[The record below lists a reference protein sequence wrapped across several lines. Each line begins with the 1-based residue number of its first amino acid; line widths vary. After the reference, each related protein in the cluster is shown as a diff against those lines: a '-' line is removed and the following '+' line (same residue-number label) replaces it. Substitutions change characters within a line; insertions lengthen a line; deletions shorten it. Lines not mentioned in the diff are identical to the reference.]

1 MQNSNT
7 YKLYK
12 SGKLW
17 VIGAVAVAG
26 VAVSANITQVSADTV
41 SNADAQ
47 AVKIT
52 DATQNDKQVQLTASS
67 TDTATDKATTDEAT
81 KSANVSSTAEKSTV
95 PTTTDTSTAQ
105 SVQATAKSLPQV
117 KAVVLSASTD
127 VVSDASSTVDDGT
140 TVDNGGTSTDD
151 GTTVDNGGSSSPSDN
166 GGSSSSNDNGGS
178 SSSENGGS
186 SSSDNG
192 GSSSSTDDGTTVDN
206 GGSSS
211 SSDNGGSSSSS
222 DNSGS
227 SSSDNGG
234 SSSSSDNNGS
244 SSNGGGTD
252 SSTTGGNG
260 SSRDNNTVPL
270 TPTTPD
276 TNNQGEVNHVKPIEV
291 TPDNSGNVVS
301 VPTQVASV
309 PSVDRAVEAYNQAL
323 TANDKDATKAPVV
336 EAKQKLDDA
345 VAKALPLTHATE
357 KSSMGGNGI
366 LALAMSGLVALGGL
380 IYKRKH
386 L

>member
-1 MQNSNT
+1 MLQKQLLIAGSV
-7 YKLYK
+7 L
-12 SGKLW
+12 
-17 VIGAVAVAG
+17 GALALG
-26 VAVSANITQVSADTV
+26 YQSVSAD
-41 SNADAQ
+41 
-47 AVKIT
+47 
-52 DATQNDKQVQLTASS
+52 
-67 TDTATDKATTDEAT
+67 
-81 KSANVSSTAEKSTV
+81 TV

-105 SVQATAKSLPQV
+105 SVQATTKALPQV
-117 KAVVLSASTD
+117 KAVVLSATTD

-140 TVDNGGTSTDD
+140 TVDNGGTSNNDS
-151 GTTVDNGGSSSPSDN
+151 TTVDNGGSSSSYDN
-166 GGSSSSNDNGGS
+166 GGSG
-178 SSSENGGS
+178 
-186 SSSDNG
+186 SSSDNN
-192 GSSSSTDDGTTVDN
+192 GSGSSSTDDGTTVDN

-222 DNSGS
+222 DNGGS

-260 SSRDNNTVPL
+260 SSSDNNTVPF

-276 TNNQGEVNHVKPIEV
+276 TNNQGEVNHVKPVEV
-291 TPDNSGNVVS
+291 TPDNSGNVVD

-309 PSVDRAVEAYNQAL
+309 PSVARAVEAYNQAL
-323 TANDKDATKAPVV
+323 TANDKDATKTPVV

-366 LALAMSGLVALGGL
+366 LALAMSGLFALGGL

>member
-1 MQNSNT
+1 MLQKQLLIAGSV
-7 YKLYK
+7 L
-12 SGKLW
+12 
-17 VIGAVAVAG
+17 GALVLGHQA
-26 VAVSANITQVSADTV
+26 VSADTV
-41 SNADAQ
+41 
-47 AVKIT
+47 
-52 DATQNDKQVQLTASS
+52 
-67 TDTATDKATTDEAT
+67 
-81 KSANVSSTAEKSTV
+81 
-95 PTTTDTSTAQ
+95 PTTDTSSVQ

-117 KAVVLSASTD
+117 KAVVLSATTD
-127 VVSDASSTVDDGT
+127 VTSDASSTVDDGT
-140 TVDNGGTSTDD
+140 TVDNGGTSSNDGTAVDD
-151 GTTVDNGGSSSPSDN
+151 GGS
-166 GGSSSSNDNGGS
+166 
-178 SSSENGGS
+178 S

-192 GSSSSTDDGTTVDN
+192 GSSSDNGGSGSSSDNNGSGSSSTDDGTTVDN

-211 SSDNGGSSSSS
+211 SSGNGGSNSSS
-222 DNSGS
+222 DNS
-227 SSSDNGG
+227 

-260 SSRDNNTVPL
+260 SSSDNNTVPL

-276 TNNQGEVNHVKPIEV
+276 TNNQGEVNHVKPVEV
-291 TPDNSGNVVS
+291 TPDNSGIVVD

-309 PSVDRAVEAYNQAL
+309 PSVARAVEAYNQAL

-336 EAKQKLDDA
+336 EAKQKLDDS

-366 LALAMSGLVALGGL
+366 LALAMSGLVALGVL

>member
-1 MQNSNT
+1 MLQKQLLIAGSV
-7 YKLYK
+7 L
-12 SGKLW
+12 
-17 VIGAVAVAG
+17 GALALGHQA
-26 VAVSANITQVSADTV
+26 VSADTV
-41 SNADAQ
+41 PA
-47 AVKIT
+47 
-52 DATQNDKQVQLTASS
+52 
-67 TDTATDKATTDEAT
+67 
-81 KSANVSSTAEKSTV
+81 
-95 PTTTDTSTAQ
+95 TTDTSTAQ
-105 SVQATAKSLPQV
+105 SVQATTKALPQV
-117 KAVVLSASTD
+117 KAVVLSATTD

-140 TVDNGGTSTDD
+140 TVDNGGSSNND
-151 GTTVDNGGSSSPSDN
+151 GTTVDNGGSSS
-166 GGSSSSNDNGGS
+166 
-178 SSSENGGS
+178 
-186 SSSDNG
+186 SSDNG
-192 GSSSSTDDGTTVDN
+192 GSGSSSDNNGGGSSSTDDGATVDN

-222 DNSGS
+222 DNVGS

-252 SSTTGGNG
+252 SSTTGGNE
-260 SSRDNNTVPL
+260 SSSDNNTVPL

-276 TNNQGEVNHVKPIEV
+276 TNNQGEVNHVKPVEI

-309 PSVDRAVEAYNQAL
+309 PSVARAVQAYNQAL

-336 EAKQKLDDA
+336 EAKQKLDDEI
-345 VAKALPLTHATE
+345 AKALQLTHATE
-357 KSSMGGNGI
+357 KSSMGGSGI

>member
-1 MQNSNT
+1 MLQKQLLIAGSV
-7 YKLYK
+7 L
-12 SGKLW
+12 
-17 VIGAVAVAG
+17 GALALG
-26 VAVSANITQVSADTV
+26 YQSVSAD
-41 SNADAQ
+41 
-47 AVKIT
+47 
-52 DATQNDKQVQLTASS
+52 
-67 TDTATDKATTDEAT
+67 
-81 KSANVSSTAEKSTV
+81 TV

-105 SVQATAKSLPQV
+105 SVQATTKALPQV
-117 KAVVLSASTD
+117 KAVVLSATTD

-140 TVDNGGTSTDD
+140 TVDNGGTSNNDS
-151 GTTVDNGGSSSPSDN
+151 TTVDNGGSSSSYDN
-166 GGSSSSNDNGGS
+166 GGSGSLSDNNGG
-178 SSSENGGS
+178 G

-192 GSSSSTDDGTTVDN
+192 GSGSSSDNNGSGSSSTDDGTTVDN

-222 DNSGS
+222 DNGGS

-260 SSRDNNTVPL
+260 SSSDNNTVPF

-276 TNNQGEVNHVKPIEV
+276 TNNQGEVNHVKPVEV
-291 TPDNSGNVVS
+291 TPDNSGNVVD

-309 PSVDRAVEAYNQAL
+309 PSVARAVEAYNQAL

-336 EAKQKLDDA
+336 EAKQRLDDA
-345 VAKALPLTHATE
+345 IAKELPLTHATE
-357 KSSMGGNGI
+357 KSSMGGSGI

>member
-1 MQNSNT
+1 MLQ
-7 YKLYK
+7 KQL
-12 SGKLW
+12 L
-17 VIGAVAVAG
+17 IAG
-26 VAVSANITQVSADTV
+26 SVLGVLALGHQAVSA
-41 SNADAQ
+41 
-47 AVKIT
+47 
-52 DATQNDKQVQLTASS
+52 
-67 TDTATDKATTDEAT
+67 E
-81 KSANVSSTAEKSTV
+81 TV
-95 PTTTDTSTAQ
+95 PTATDTSTAQ
-105 SVQATAKSLPQV
+105 SVQATTKALPQV
-117 KAVVLSASTD
+117 KAVVLSATTD

-140 TVDNGGTSTDD
+140 TVDNGGTSNND
-151 GTTVDNGGSSSPSDN
+151 GTTVDNGGSSSSSDN
-166 GGSSSSNDNGGS
+166 GGSGS
-178 SSSENGGS
+178 SSDNNGGG

-192 GSSSSTDDGTTVDN
+192 GSGSSSDNNGSGSSSTDDGTTVDN

-211 SSDNGGSSSSS
+211 SSGNGGSNSSSDNGSSSSS
-222 DNSGS
+222 DNGGSNSLSDNSSS

-260 SSRDNNTVPL
+260 SSSDNNTVPL

-276 TNNQGEVNHVKPIEV
+276 TNNQGEVNHVKPVEV
-291 TPDNSGNVVS
+291 TPDNSGNVVD

-309 PSVDRAVEAYNQAL
+309 PSIARAVEAYNQAL

-345 VAKALPLTHATE
+345 VAKALPLTHVTE
-357 KSSMGGNGI
+357 KSSMGGSGI
-366 LALAMSGLVALGGL
+366 LALAMFGLVALGGL

>member
-1 MQNSNT
+1 MQKQLLIAGSV
-7 YKLYK
+7 L
-12 SGKLW
+12 
-17 VIGAVAVAG
+17 GALALG
-26 VAVSANITQVSADTV
+26 HQAVSAD
-41 SNADAQ
+41 
-47 AVKIT
+47 
-52 DATQNDKQVQLTASS
+52 
-67 TDTATDKATTDEAT
+67 
-81 KSANVSSTAEKSTV
+81 TV

-140 TVDNGGTSTDD
+140 TVDNGGTS
-151 GTTVDNGGSSSPSDN
+151 NN
-166 GGSSSSNDNGGS
+166 
-178 SSSENGGS
+178 
-186 SSSDNG
+186 
-192 GSSSSTDDGTTVDN
+192 DGTTVDN

-211 SSDNGGSSSSS
+211 SSDNGGSGSSSDNGGSSSS
-222 DNSGS
+222 DNGGSSSSDNGSGTS
-227 SSSDNGG
+227 STDDGTTVDNGGGSSSDNGG

-244 SSNGGGTD
+244 SSNGGGTE
-252 SSTTGGNG
+252 SSTAGGNG
-260 SSRDNNTVPL
+260 SSSDNNIVPL

-291 TPDNSGNVVS
+291 TPDNSGNVVD

-309 PSVDRAVEAYNQAL
+309 PSIARAVEAYNQAL

-366 LALAMSGLVALGGL
+366 LALAMSGLVAFGGL

-386 L
+386 P

>member
-1 MQNSNT
+1 MLQKQLLIAGSV
-7 YKLYK
+7 L
-12 SGKLW
+12 
-17 VIGAVAVAG
+17 GALALG
-26 VAVSANITQVSADTV
+26 HQAVSAD
-41 SNADAQ
+41 
-47 AVKIT
+47 
-52 DATQNDKQVQLTASS
+52 
-67 TDTATDKATTDEAT
+67 
-81 KSANVSSTAEKSTV
+81 TV

-105 SVQATAKSLPQV
+105 SVQATTKALPQV
-117 KAVVLSASTD
+117 KAVVLRATTD

-140 TVDNGGTSTDD
+140 TVDNGGTSNND
-151 GTTVDNGGSSSPSDN
+151 GTTLDNGGS
-166 GGSSSSNDNGGS
+166 
-178 SSSENGGS
+178 S

-192 GSSSSTDDGTTVDN
+192 GSGSSSDNNGGGSSSDNGGAGSSSDNNGSGSSSTDDGTTVDN

-222 DNSGS
+222 DNGS
-227 SSSDNGG
+227 SSSSNNGG

-260 SSRDNNTVPL
+260 SSSDNNTVPL

-276 TNNQGEVNHVKPIEV
+276 TNNQGEVNHVKPVEV
-291 TPDNSGNVVS
+291 TPDNSGNAVD

-309 PSVDRAVEAYNQAL
+309 PSVARAVEAYNQAL

-366 LALAMSGLVALGGL
+366 LALAMSSLVALGGL

>member
-1 MQNSNT
+1 MLQKQLLIAGSV
-7 YKLYK
+7 L
-12 SGKLW
+12 
-17 VIGAVAVAG
+17 GALALG
-26 VAVSANITQVSADTV
+26 HQAVSAD
-41 SNADAQ
+41 
-47 AVKIT
+47 
-52 DATQNDKQVQLTASS
+52 
-67 TDTATDKATTDEAT
+67 
-81 KSANVSSTAEKSTV
+81 TV
-95 PTTTDTSTAQ
+95 PTTTDTSRAQ
-105 SVQATAKSLPQV
+105 SVQATTKALPQV
-117 KAVVLSASTD
+117 KAVVLSANTD
-127 VVSDASSTVDDGT
+127 VVSDANSTVDDGT
-140 TVDNGGTSTDD
+140 TVDNGGTSNND
-151 GTTVDNGGSSSPSDN
+151 GTAVDNGGSSS
-166 GGSSSSNDNGGS
+166 
-178 SSSENGGS
+178 
-186 SSSDNG
+186 SSDN
-192 GSSSSTDDGTTVDN
+192 
-206 GGSSS
+206 GSSS

-222 DNSGS
+222 NNGGSSSSSDNGGS

-260 SSRDNNTVPL
+260 SSSDNNTEPL

-309 PSVDRAVEAYNQAL
+309 PSVARAVQAYNQAL

-380 IYKRKH
+380 IYKKKKA
-386 L
+386 LF

>member
-1 MQNSNT
+1 MLQKQLLIAGSV
-7 YKLYK
+7 L
-12 SGKLW
+12 
-17 VIGAVAVAG
+17 GALALG
-26 VAVSANITQVSADTV
+26 HQAVSAD
-41 SNADAQ
+41 
-47 AVKIT
+47 
-52 DATQNDKQVQLTASS
+52 
-67 TDTATDKATTDEAT
+67 
-81 KSANVSSTAEKSTV
+81 TV

-105 SVQATAKSLPQV
+105 SVQAATKALPQV
-117 KAVVLSASTD
+117 KAVVLSATTD

-140 TVDNGGTSTDD
+140 TVDNGGTSNND
-151 GTTVDNGGSSSPSDN
+151 GTTLDNGGS
-166 GGSSSSNDNGGS
+166 
-178 SSSENGGS
+178 S

-192 GSSSSTDDGTTVDN
+192 GSGSSSDNNGGGSSSDNGGSGSSSDNNGSGSSSTDDGTTVDN

-222 DNSGS
+222 DNGSSSSSDNGGSSSSSDNSSS

-260 SSRDNNTVPL
+260 SSSDNNTAPL

-291 TPDNSGNVVS
+291 TPDNSGNVVD

-309 PSVDRAVEAYNQAL
+309 PSVARAVEAYNQAL
-323 TANDKDATKAPVV
+323 TANDKDATKEPVV
-336 EAKQKLDDA
+336 ESKQKLDDA

-366 LALAMSGLVALGGL
+366 SALAMSGLVALGGL
-380 IYKRKH
+380 IYKKKKA
-386 L
+386 LF

>member
-1 MQNSNT
+1 MQKQLLIAGSV
-7 YKLYK
+7 L
-12 SGKLW
+12 
-17 VIGAVAVAG
+17 GALALGHQA
-26 VAVSANITQVSADTV
+26 VSADTV
-41 SNADAQ
+41 PIA
-47 AVKIT
+47 
-52 DATQNDKQVQLTASS
+52 
-67 TDTATDKATTDEAT
+67 
-81 KSANVSSTAEKSTV
+81 
-95 PTTTDTSTAQ
+95 TDTSTAQ
-105 SVQATAKSLPQV
+105 SVQATTKALPQV
-117 KAVVLSASTD
+117 KAVVLSANTD
-127 VVSDASSTVDDGT
+127 VVSDANSTVDDGT
-140 TVDNGGTSTDD
+140 TVDNGGTSNNG
-151 GTTVDNGGSSSPSDN
+151 GTTVDNGGSSSSSDN
-166 GGSSSSNDNGGS
+166 GGSSSSDNSGS
-178 SSSENGGS
+178 SSSDNGGS

-192 GSSSSTDDGTTVDN
+192 SGSSSTDDGTTVDN

-222 DNSGS
+222 DNGGS

-252 SSTTGGNG
+252 SSTTGDNG
-260 SSRDNNTVPL
+260 SSSDNNTVPL

-276 TNNQGEVNHVKPIEV
+276 TNNQGEVIHVKPVEV

-309 PSVDRAVEAYNQAL
+309 PSVARAVQAYNQAL

-366 LALAMSGLVALGGL
+366 LALAMSSLVALGGL
-380 IYKRKH
+380 IYKKKKA
-386 L
+386 LF

>member
-1 MQNSNT
+1 MQKQLLIARSV
-7 YKLYK
+7 L
-12 SGKLW
+12 
-17 VIGAVAVAG
+17 GALALGHQA
-26 VAVSANITQVSADTV
+26 VSADTV
-41 SNADAQ
+41 
-47 AVKIT
+47 
-52 DATQNDKQVQLTASS
+52 
-67 TDTATDKATTDEAT
+67 
-81 KSANVSSTAEKSTV
+81 
-95 PTTTDTSTAQ
+95 PTTDTSTAQ
-105 SVQATAKSLPQV
+105 SVQATTKGLPQV
-117 KAVVLSASTD
+117 KAVVLSATTD

-140 TVDNGGTSTDD
+140 TVDNGGTSNND
-151 GTTVDNGGSSSPSDN
+151 GTTVDNGGSSSSSDN
-166 GGSSSSNDNGGS
+166 GGSGS
-178 SSSENGGS
+178 SSDNNGGG

-192 GSSSSTDDGTTVDN
+192 GAGSSSDNNGSGSSSTDDGTTVDN

-222 DNSGS
+222 DNGGS

-260 SSRDNNTVPL
+260 SSSDNNTVPL

-291 TPDNSGNVVS
+291 TPDNSGNVVD

-309 PSVDRAVEAYNQAL
+309 PSVARAVEAYNQAL

>member
-1 MQNSNT
+1 MQKQLLIAGSV
-7 YKLYK
+7 L
-12 SGKLW
+12 
-17 VIGAVAVAG
+17 GALALGHQA
-26 VAVSANITQVSADTV
+26 VSADTV
-41 SNADAQ
+41 P
-47 AVKIT
+47 
-52 DATQNDKQVQLTASS
+52 
-67 TDTATDKATTDEAT
+67 ATTDA
-81 KSANVSSTAEKSTV
+81 
-95 PTTTDTSTAQ
+95 STAQ
-105 SVQATAKSLPQV
+105 SVQATTKALPQV
-117 KAVVLSASTD
+117 KAVVLSANTD
-127 VVSDASSTVDDGT
+127 VVSDANSTVDDGT
-140 TVDNGGTSTDD
+140 TVDNGGTSNND
-151 GTTVDNGGSSSPSDN
+151 GTTVDNGGSSSSSDN
-166 GGSSSSNDNGGS
+166 GGSSSSDNSGS
-178 SSSENGGS
+178 SSSDNGGS

-192 GSSSSTDDGTTVDN
+192 SGSSSTDDGTTVDN

-222 DNSGS
+222 DNGGS

-260 SSRDNNTVPL
+260 SSSDNNTVPL

-276 TNNQGEVNHVKPIEV
+276 TNNQGEVNHVKPVEV
-291 TPDNSGNVVS
+291 TPDNSGNVVD

-309 PSVDRAVEAYNQAL
+309 PSVARAVEAYNQAL

-336 EAKQKLDDA
+336 EAKQKLDGA
-345 VAKALPLTHATE
+345 VAEALPLTHATE
-357 KSSMGGNGI
+357 KSFMGGNGI

>member
-1 MQNSNT
+1 MLQKQLLIAGSV
-7 YKLYK
+7 L
-12 SGKLW
+12 
-17 VIGAVAVAG
+17 GALALG
-26 VAVSANITQVSADTV
+26 HQAVSAD
-41 SNADAQ
+41 
-47 AVKIT
+47 
-52 DATQNDKQVQLTASS
+52 
-67 TDTATDKATTDEAT
+67 
-81 KSANVSSTAEKSTV
+81 TV
-95 PTTTDTSTAQ
+95 PTTTDTITAQ
-105 SVQATAKSLPQV
+105 SVQATTKALPQV

-140 TVDNGGTSTDD
+140 TVDNGGTSNND
-151 GTTVDNGGSSSPSDN
+151 GTKVDNGGS
-166 GGSSSSNDNGGS
+166 
-178 SSSENGGS
+178 S

-192 GSSSSTDDGTTVDN
+192 GSGSSSDNNGGGSSSDNGGSGSSSDNNGGGSSSDNGGSGSSSDNNGSGSSSTDDGTTVDN

-211 SSDNGGSSSSS
+211 SSDNGGSNSSS
-222 DNSGS
+222 DNGGS

-260 SSRDNNTVPL
+260 SSSDNNTVPL

-276 TNNQGEVNHVKPIEV
+276 TNNQGEVNHVKPVEV
-291 TPDNSGNVVS
+291 TPDNSGNVVD

-309 PSVDRAVEAYNQAL
+309 PSVARAVEAYNQAL

-336 EAKQKLDDA
+336 EAKQKIDDA

-357 KSSMGGNGI
+357 KSSMGGSGI
-366 LALAMSGLVALGGL
+366 LALATSGLVALGGL
-380 IYKRKH
+380 IYKRNH

>member
-1 MQNSNT
+1 MLQKQLLIAGSV
-7 YKLYK
+7 L
-12 SGKLW
+12 
-17 VIGAVAVAG
+17 GALALGHQA
-26 VAVSANITQVSADTV
+26 VSADTV
-41 SNADAQ
+41 PA
-47 AVKIT
+47 
-52 DATQNDKQVQLTASS
+52 
-67 TDTATDKATTDEAT
+67 
-81 KSANVSSTAEKSTV
+81 
-95 PTTTDTSTAQ
+95 TTDTSTAQ
-105 SVQATAKSLPQV
+105 SVQATTKALPQV
-117 KAVVLSASTD
+117 KAVVLSANTD
-127 VVSDASSTVDDGT
+127 VVSDANSTVDDGT
-140 TVDNGGTSTDD
+140 TVDNGGKSNND
-151 GTTVDNGGSSSPSDN
+151 GTTVDNGGSSSSSDN
-166 GGSSSSNDNGGS
+166 GGFSSSDNSGS
-178 SSSENGGS
+178 SSSDNGGS

-192 GSSSSTDDGTTVDN
+192 SGSSSTDDGTTVDN

-222 DNSGS
+222 DNGGS

-244 SSNGGGTD
+244 SSDGGGTY

-260 SSRDNNTVPL
+260 SSSDNNTVPS

-291 TPDNSGNVVS
+291 TPDNSGNVVD
-301 VPTQVASV
+301 VPTQVATV
-309 PSVDRAVEAYNQAL
+309 PSVARAVEAYNQAL
-323 TANDKDATKAPVV
+323 TPNDKDATKAPVV

-380 IYKRKH
+380 IYKKKKA
-386 L
+386 LF

>member
-1 MQNSNT
+1 MLQKQLLIAGSV
-7 YKLYK
+7 L
-12 SGKLW
+12 
-17 VIGAVAVAG
+17 GALALGHQA
-26 VAVSANITQVSADTV
+26 VSADTV
-41 SNADAQ
+41 PA
-47 AVKIT
+47 
-52 DATQNDKQVQLTASS
+52 
-67 TDTATDKATTDEAT
+67 
-81 KSANVSSTAEKSTV
+81 
-95 PTTTDTSTAQ
+95 TTDTSTPQ
-105 SVQATAKSLPQV
+105 SVQATTKALPQV
-117 KAVVLSASTD
+117 KAVVLSANTD
-127 VVSDASSTVDDGT
+127 VVSDANSTVDDGT
-140 TVDNGGTSTDD
+140 TVDNGGASNND
-151 GTTVDNGGSSSPSDN
+151 GTTVDNGGSSSSSDH
-166 GGSSSSNDNGGS
+166 GGSSSSDNNGGS
-178 SSSENGGS
+178 S

-192 GSSSSTDDGTTVDN
+192 GSSSSSDNGSGTSSTDDGTTVDN

-222 DNSGS
+222 DNGGSS
-227 SSSDNGG
+227 SSSDNGS

-260 SSRDNNTVPL
+260 SSSDNNTVPL

-276 TNNQGEVNHVKPIEV
+276 TNNQGEINHVKPVEV
-291 TPDNSGNVVS
+291 KPDNSENVVD

-309 PSVDRAVEAYNQAL
+309 PSIARAVEAYNQAL

>member
-1 MQNSNT
+1 MLQ
-7 YKLYK
+7 KQL
-12 SGKLW
+12 L
-17 VIGAVAVAG
+17 IAG
-26 VAVSANITQVSADTV
+26 SVLGVLALGHQAVSA
-41 SNADAQ
+41 
-47 AVKIT
+47 
-52 DATQNDKQVQLTASS
+52 
-67 TDTATDKATTDEAT
+67 E
-81 KSANVSSTAEKSTV
+81 TV
-95 PTTTDTSTAQ
+95 PTATDTSTAQ
-105 SVQATAKSLPQV
+105 SVQATTKALPQV
-117 KAVVLSASTD
+117 KAVVLSATTD

-140 TVDNGGTSTDD
+140 TVDNGGTSNND
-151 GTTVDNGGSSSPSDN
+151 GTTVDNGGSSSSSDN
-166 GGSSSSNDNGGS
+166 GGSGS
-178 SSSENGGS
+178 SSDNNGGG

-192 GSSSSTDDGTTVDN
+192 GSGSSSDNNGSGSSSTDDGTTVDN

-211 SSDNGGSSSSS
+211 SSGNGGSNSSS
-222 DNSGS
+222 DNSSS

-260 SSRDNNTVPL
+260 SSSDNNTVPL

-276 TNNQGEVNHVKPIEV
+276 TNNQGEVNHVKPVEV
-291 TPDNSGNVVS
+291 TPDNSGIVVD

-309 PSVDRAVEAYNQAL
+309 PSVARAVEAYNQAL

-336 EAKQKLDDA
+336 EAKQKLDDS

-366 LALAMSGLVALGGL
+366 LALAMSGLVALGVL

>member
-1 MQNSNT
+1 MLQKQLLIAGSV
-7 YKLYK
+7 L
-12 SGKLW
+12 
-17 VIGAVAVAG
+17 GALALG
-26 VAVSANITQVSADTV
+26 HQAVSAD
-41 SNADAQ
+41 
-47 AVKIT
+47 
-52 DATQNDKQVQLTASS
+52 
-67 TDTATDKATTDEAT
+67 
-81 KSANVSSTAEKSTV
+81 NVPA
-95 PTTTDTSTAQ
+95 TTDTSTAQ
-105 SVQATAKSLPQV
+105 SVQATTKALPQV
-117 KAVVLSASTD
+117 KAVVLSANTD
-127 VVSDASSTVDDGT
+127 VVSDANSTVDDGT
-140 TVDNGGTSTDD
+140 TVGIGGSSNND
-151 GTTVDNGGSSSPSDN
+151 GTTVDNGGSSSSSDN
-166 GGSSSSNDNGGS
+166 GSSSSSD
-178 SSSENGGS
+178 NGGS

-192 GSSSSTDDGTTVDN
+192 GSSSSSDNGSGSSSTDDGTTVDN

-222 DNSGS
+222 DNGGS
-227 SSSDNGG
+227 SSSDNGS

-252 SSTTGGNG
+252 SLTTGGNG
-260 SSRDNNTVPL
+260 SSSDNNTVPS

-276 TNNQGEVNHVKPIEV
+276 TNNQGEVNHVKPVEV

-309 PSVDRAVEAYNQAL
+309 PSVARAVQAYNQVL

-357 KSSMGGNGI
+357 KSSVGGNGI
-366 LALAMSGLVALGGL
+366 LALAMSGLVALCGL

>member
-1 MQNSNT
+1 MQKQLLIAGSV
-7 YKLYK
+7 L
-12 SGKLW
+12 
-17 VIGAVAVAG
+17 GALALGHQA
-26 VAVSANITQVSADTV
+26 VSADT
-41 SNADAQ
+41 
-47 AVKIT
+47 
-52 DATQNDKQVQLTASS
+52 L
-67 TDTATDKATTDEAT
+67 
-81 KSANVSSTAEKSTV
+81 

-105 SVQATAKSLPQV
+105 SVQATTKALPQV
-117 KAVVLSASTD
+117 KAVVLSATTD

-140 TVDNGGTSTDD
+140 TVDNGGTSNND
-151 GTTVDNGGSSSPSDN
+151 GTTLDNGGS
-166 GGSSSSNDNGGS
+166 
-178 SSSENGGS
+178 S

-192 GSSSSTDDGTTVDN
+192 GSGSSSDNNGGGSSSDNGSSGSSSDNNGSGSSSTDDGTTVDN

-222 DNSGS
+222 DNGSS

-260 SSRDNNTVPL
+260 SSSDNNTVPL

-309 PSVDRAVEAYNQAL
+309 PSVARAVEAYNQAL
-323 TANDKDATKAPVV
+323 TANDKDTTKAPVV

-366 LALAMSGLVALGGL
+366 LALAMSGLFALGGL

>member
-1 MQNSNT
+1 MLQKQILIAGSV
-7 YKLYK
+7 L
-12 SGKLW
+12 
-17 VIGAVAVAG
+17 GALALGHQA
-26 VAVSANITQVSADTV
+26 VSADTV
-41 SNADAQ
+41 PA
-47 AVKIT
+47 
-52 DATQNDKQVQLTASS
+52 
-67 TDTATDKATTDEAT
+67 
-81 KSANVSSTAEKSTV
+81 
-95 PTTTDTSTAQ
+95 TTDTSTAQ
-105 SVQATAKSLPQV
+105 SVQATTKALPQV
-117 KAVVLSASTD
+117 KAVVLSANTD
-127 VVSDASSTVDDGT
+127 VVSDANSTVDDGT
-140 TVDNGGTSTDD
+140 TVDNGGTSNND
-151 GTTVDNGGSSSPSDN
+151 GTAVDNGGSSSSSDN
-166 GGSSSSNDNGGS
+166 GSSSSSDND
-178 SSSENGGS
+178 GS

-192 GSSSSTDDGTTVDN
+192 GSSSSSDNGSGSSSTDDGTTVDN

-222 DNSGS
+222 DNGGS

-252 SSTTGGNG
+252 SSTTGGIG
-260 SSRDNNTVPL
+260 SSSDNNTVPL

-291 TPDNSGNVVS
+291 TPDNSGNVVD
-301 VPTQVASV
+301 VPTQVATV
-309 PSVDRAVEAYNQAL
+309 PSVARAVEAYNQAL

-380 IYKRKH
+380 IYKKKKA
-386 L
+386 LF

>member
-1 MQNSNT
+1 MQKQLLIAGSV
-7 YKLYK
+7 L
-12 SGKLW
+12 
-17 VIGAVAVAG
+17 GALALGHQAV
-26 VAVSANITQVSADTV
+26 NADTV
-41 SNADAQ
+41 PS
-47 AVKIT
+47 
-52 DATQNDKQVQLTASS
+52 
-67 TDTATDKATTDEAT
+67 
-81 KSANVSSTAEKSTV
+81 
-95 PTTTDTSTAQ
+95 TDTSTAQ
-105 SVQATAKSLPQV
+105 SLQATTRALPQV
-117 KAVVLSASTD
+117 KAVVLSATTD

-140 TVDNGGTSTDD
+140 TVDNGGSSSND
-151 GTTVDNGGSSSPSDN
+151 GTTVDNGGSSSSSDN
-166 GGSSSSNDNGGS
+166 GS
-178 SSSENGGS
+178 S
-186 SSSDNG
+186 SSSDNN
-192 GSSSSTDDGTTVDN
+192 GSGSSSTDDGTTVDN

-222 DNSGS
+222 GNGGS

-260 SSRDNNTVPL
+260 SSSDNNDVPL

-276 TNNQGEVNHVKPIEV
+276 TNNQGKVNHVKPVEV

-309 PSVDRAVEAYNQAL
+309 PSVARAVEAYNQAL
-323 TANDKDATKAPVV
+323 IANDKDATKAPVV
-336 EAKQKLDDA
+336 EAKQKLADA

-357 KSSMGGNGI
+357 KSSMGGSGI
-366 LALAMSGLVALGGL
+366 LALSITGLVALGGL

>member
-1 MQNSNT
+1 MLQKQLLIAGSV
-7 YKLYK
+7 L
-12 SGKLW
+12 
-17 VIGAVAVAG
+17 GALALG
-26 VAVSANITQVSADTV
+26 HQAVSAD
-41 SNADAQ
+41 
-47 AVKIT
+47 
-52 DATQNDKQVQLTASS
+52 
-67 TDTATDKATTDEAT
+67 
-81 KSANVSSTAEKSTV
+81 TV
-95 PTTTDTSTAQ
+95 PTTTDTSRAQ
-105 SVQATAKSLPQV
+105 SVQATTKALPQV
-117 KAVVLSASTD
+117 KAVVLSANTD
-127 VVSDASSTVDDGT
+127 VVSDANSTVDDGT
-140 TVDNGGTSTDD
+140 TVDNGGTSNND
-151 GTTVDNGGSSSPSDN
+151 GTAVDNGGSSS
-166 GGSSSSNDNGGS
+166 
-178 SSSENGGS
+178 
-186 SSSDNG
+186 SSDN
-192 GSSSSTDDGTTVDN
+192 
-206 GGSSS
+206 GSSS
-211 SSDNGGSSSSS
+211 SSDNGGSSSSDNGSSSSSS
-222 DNSGS
+222 DNGSGTSSTDDGTNVDNGGSSSSSNNGGSSSSSDNGGS

-260 SSRDNNTVPL
+260 SSSDNNTEPL

-309 PSVDRAVEAYNQAL
+309 PSVARAVQAYNQAL

-380 IYKRKH
+380 IYKKKKA
-386 L
+386 LF